1 MKVEKGKNV
10 KVIYKLYDASD
21 NSYLEKTPENNPPV
35 FEIGVGNLFPEFEK
49 NLLGLEQGDKFDFII
64 KAEDAYG
71 PIDTYAIFDI
81 PKETFAIDG
90 KVDVSFFSPGK
101 KIPMHDNN
109 GNQHIGRMIKIL
121 DDVVTMDFNHPL
133 AGKDLRYVGEILEV
147 K

>member
-1 MKVEKGKNV
+1 MKVEKGKKV

-35 FEIGVGNLFPEFEK
+35 FEIGAGNLFPEFEK
-49 NLLGLEQGDKFDFII
+49 NLLGLEEGDKFDFVI

-90 KVDVSFFSPGK
+90 KIDESFFSPGK
-101 KIPMHDNN
+101 KVPMHDNN
-109 GNQHIGRMIKIL
+109 GIQHIGRMIKIL

-133 AGKDLRYVGEILEV
+133 AGKDLRYIGEILEV